1 MSDSATESS
10 GETVDV
16 SLSRIDRERP
26 DDRTVDVKAILVIFT
41 ALTLFAVHFISG
53 WTF

>member
-10 GETVDV
+10 SENVDV

-26 DDRTVDVKAILVIFT
+26 EDARVDVKAILVIFA
-41 ALTLFAVHFISG
+41 ALTLIAVHFISG

>member
-10 GETVDV
+10 SETVDV

-26 DDRTVDVKAILVIFT
+26 EDRSADVKAILVIFV
-41 ALTLFAVHFISG
+41 AATLFAVHFISG